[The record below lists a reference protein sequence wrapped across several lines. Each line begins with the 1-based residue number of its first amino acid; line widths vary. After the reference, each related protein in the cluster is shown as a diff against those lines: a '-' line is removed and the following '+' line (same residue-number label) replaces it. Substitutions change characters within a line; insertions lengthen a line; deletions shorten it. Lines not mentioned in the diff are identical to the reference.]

1 MGYTLGSYTIIFHEK
16 ATWLHGFHNLQRTF
30 CILLIYIAKWG
41 ASAHGRPVE
50 RPPAQIIQPTAC
62 VQGQKISKGS
72 PQLSNLGILTD
83 SQLHH
88 ISAESVSSSSFKGG
102 LSI

>member
-1 MGYTLGSYTIIFHEK
+1 MVSIKYKGRLFVLK
-16 ATWLHGFHNLQRTF
+16 TF

-41 ASAHGRPVE
+41 AYAHGRPVE
-50 RPPAQIIQPTAC
+50 SPPAQIIQPTAC
-62 VQGQKISKGS
+62 VQGQNISKGS

-88 ISAESVSSSSFKGG
+88 ISAESVSSFHQKFAI
-102 LSI
+102 LEF